1 MSVLDLHP
9 EYKPFVG
16 EYYNDSQ
23 KTPIKILFIG
33 ESHYLPSQYNIDY
46 REWYN
51 KDTEWFKKEYKIE
64 EKHLSWINTSK
75 IIEED
80 VIKGI
85 PARAHFI
92 YTQIGDIYGNIF
104 LDNKCYKEALKHIAF
119 VNYFIRPKKKNKDKC
134 SDEDKEKAFINLKE
148 VVNEI
153 KPDKV
158 IFINKESH
166 TSYGESMKKSFDK
179 NLDSRVV
186 KNYTPHP
193 NQKKCWE
200 EKCIS
205 YGNISGRE
213 KLIEML
219 NEIKEEFK
227 NIKN

>member
-1 MSVLDLHP
+1 MSVLDLHL

-33 ESHYLPSQYNIDY
+33 ESHYLPEEYNIDY
-46 REWYN
+46 SEWYN
-51 KDTEWFKKEYKIE
+51 KDTEWFKIKEDD
-64 EKHLSWINTSK
+64 LTWINTSK
-75 IIEED
+75 MIEED

-92 YTQIGDIYGNIF
+92 YTQIGDIYGHIF

-119 VNYFIRPKKKNKDKC
+119 VNYFIRPSKGSFCK
-134 SDEDKEKAFINLKE
+134 EDKEKAFINLKE
-148 VVNEI
+148 VVDKI

-158 IFINKESH
+158 IFINKESY

-193 NQKKCWE
+193 STKKWE

-227 NIKN
+227 PIKN

>member
-1 MSVLDLHP
+1 MSLLKLHP

-33 ESHYLPSQYNIDY
+33 ESHYLPPQYKIDY
-46 REWYN
+46 SEWYN
-51 KDTEWFKKEYKIE
+51 RDTEWFKKEYKIE

-85 PARAHFI
+85 PAKAHFI
-92 YTQIGDIYGNIF
+92 YTQIADIYGYIF

-119 VNYFIRPKKKNKDKC
+119 VNYFIRPKKKNKDNF

-158 IFINKESH
+158 IFINKESY

-193 NQKKCWE
+193 STEKWEMKCRE
-200 EKCIS
+200 
-205 YGNISGRE
+205 YGNISGKE

-227 NIKN
+227 TIKN